1 MKKSITCIVCPNGCQ
16 MKAEYS
22 EATGLQ
28 IEGFRCE
35 RGAEY
40 GKNEFCRPMRIFTS
54 SVKISGANRGM
65 LPVRSD
71 RPVPKEKLMDCMKE
85 VRKTS
90 LIAPILERQVIIP
103 DILNTGVDIIASTTL
118 KRKK

>member
-1 MKKSITCIVCPNGCQ
+1 MRKSITCIICPNGCQ
-16 MKAEYS
+16 MKVEYS

-28 IEGFRCE
+28 IAGFRCE

-40 GKNEFCRPMRIFTS
+40 GKNEFCRPKRIFTS

-65 LPVRSD
+65 MPVRSN

-85 VRKTS
+85 VKKIS
-90 LIAPILERQVIIP
+90 LNAPILERQVIIP
-103 DILNTGVDIIASTTL
+103 DILNTGADIIASMTL
-118 KRKK
+118 ERKK